1 MSVDETDSVPAEA
14 VRHSDV
20 IQDPDS
26 GKWITVTRIVNGN
39 VKATDIRG
47 DETVT
52 SAEQIWTFY
61 GDERLDETVTLH
73 GERPTVFR
81 RRPSEAIPP

>member
-14 VRHSDV
+14 VRHGDV

-52 SAEQIWTFY
+52 
-61 GDERLDETVTLH
+61 LH

-81 RRPSEAIPP
+81 RRPSEGIAP

>member
-1 MSVDETDSVPAEA
+1 MSVDETDSVPAA
-14 VRHSDV
+14 GVRHRDV
-20 IQDPDS
+20 VQDPDS

-39 VKATDIRG
+39 VKATGIGG

-81 RRPSEAIPP
+81 RRPREGIPP